1 MPMQTTISTTKY
13 VSLQT
18 YLNTLDFIVDPILNS
33 INDRIKNTAVSQ
45 VSQIHNS
52 VNNIRRPVHVYLD
65 TQFK

>member
-1 MPMQTTISTTKY
+1 MRTTISITKY

-33 INDRIKNTAVSQ
+33 IRDRIKNTAVSQ
-45 VSQIHNS
+45 VIQIHNS
-52 VNNIRRPVHVYLD
+52 VNNIRRPIHVYLD

>member
-1 MPMQTTISTTKY
+1 MRTTISITKY

-33 INDRIKNTAVSQ
+33 IRDRIKDTAVSQ

-52 VNNIRRPVHVYLD
+52 VNNIRRPIHAYLD